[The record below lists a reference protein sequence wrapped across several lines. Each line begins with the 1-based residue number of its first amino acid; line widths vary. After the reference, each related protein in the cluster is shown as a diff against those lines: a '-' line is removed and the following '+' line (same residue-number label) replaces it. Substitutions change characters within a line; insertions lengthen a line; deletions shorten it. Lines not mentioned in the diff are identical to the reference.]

1 MVLTGFPAA
10 YSSARARGTAGVVHG
25 VGAAGAGVVVGAVV
39 GAGVD
44 AASMAGAASMAA
56 VASTVDADSR
66 ADVDSPVAASPA
78 VASRA
83 DMGSPVAEASMAE
96 ADFTVAAVSTVV
108 EAATVVVDTGNRWR
122 RPLRFEAGRRKTA
135 GSAVLLAVFV
145 FAAAR
150 FLARMSGFVETDR
163 SKIAAYSPGD
173 RYCHDLC
180 NRRALHQYQGYG
192 LRGCVSGGLH
202 SS

>member
-1 MVLTGFPAA
+1 
-10 YSSARARGTAGVVHG
+10 
-25 VGAAGAGVVVGAVV
+25 
-39 GAGVD
+39 
-44 AASMAGAASMAA
+44 MAA

-66 ADVDSPVAASPA
+66 ADVDSPVAALRA

-96 ADFTVAAVSTVV
+96 ADFMVEVVSTVAAVSTVV